1 MGRVGEAMR
10 GFWEGVG
17 GFFYLG
23 ARDAA
28 NRVAIMARGL
38 RARRIDRSTA
48 AQMVLL
54 GRKAWEER
62 LQISES
68 IPVVDR
74 IQALEQAAEQKRISA
89 DRLKDRV
96 GELREQRRE
105 HVALYQRKTNEQL
118 KLKRPIDLE
127 HTGLLVEGKR
137 LRRELASNR
146 SEIDTLAKKIELQAK
161 RLAELEKAGDEPGGE
176 YLISEIRG
184 EIEFNE
190 RSRALKIE
198 KEGFLKSKSEE
209 LSRRAEKIGK
219 VLLDYDAQIA
229 DLTRSHNEGAS
240 KIDASVRQLQSER
253 GRIDRDVRRITSEMR
268 PLFGELGIELSKR
281 QFDHESLHPA
291 YAELARLEKKRDDHL
306 RAISKRRSDSAGIGF
321 GIKFGFYGL
330 ILILLL
336 LSAWLMFVLLR

>member
-137 LRRELASNR
+137 LRKEIASNR
-146 SEIDTLAKKIELQAK
+146 GEIKTLSNKIELQAK
-161 RLAELEKAGDEPGGE
+161 RLAELEKAGGEPGGE

-184 EIEFNE
+184 EVEFNE

-209 LSRRAEKIGK
+209 LLRRAEKIGK
-219 VLLDYDAQIA
+219 VLHDYDAQIA

-240 KIDASVRQLQSER
+240 QIDASVRKLQDER
-253 GRIDRDVRRITSEMR
+253 SRIERDVRRITAEMR

-281 QFDHESLHPA
+281 QFDHESLHPV
-291 YAELARLEKKRDDHL
+291 YAELARLEKKRDNHL